1 MSRSLIRKT
10 QLHPDVSELISQ
22 YVGNQVVFVTGNQI
36 VSGEKRF
43 IGNQTIS
50 GNLNVSGTLNVGG
63 TLNVSGSIISSRAK
77 TFIYS
82 GTMRGTGNTTGVVAY
97 GANCTITP
105 MYVGTVRADASMGTI
120 MTATDTSNAQN
131 FVSFWYGTGTPP
143 VYSGNLNLRAGSQ
156 QIGGNK
162 SSFAIGGASVALA
175 IQPIIDLTWI
185 SEITGLRTGTQYWF
199 DVGFS
204 GTRVNV
210 RDLQIYLEEKS

>member
-22 YVGNQVVFVTGNQI
+22 YVGNQVVYVT
-36 VSGEKRF
+36 
-43 IGNQTIS
+43 GNQTIS
-50 GNLNVSGTLNVGG
+50 GQKTFVGNPTISG
-63 TLNVSGSIISSRAK
+63 TLNVSGSIRSSRAK
-77 TFIYS
+77 NFIYS
-82 GTMRGTGNTTGVVAY
+82 GAMRGTGNTTGVVAY

-105 MYVGTVRADASMGTI
+105 MYVGTVRADTSLGTM

-143 VYSGNLNLRAGSQ
+143 VYSGNLNLRVGSR

-162 SSFAIGGASVALA
+162 SSFAIGGSSTATS

-185 SEITGLRTGTQYWF
+185 SEITGLTTGTPYWF
-199 DVGFS
+199 DIGFS

-210 RDLQIYLEEKS
+210 RDIQIYLEEKS

>member
-36 VSGEKRF
+36 ISGEKRF

-50 GNLNVSGTLNVGG
+50 GNLNVTGN
-63 TLNVSGSIISSRAK
+63 LNVSGAIISSRAK
-77 TFIYS
+77 NFIYS
-82 GTMRGTGNTTGVVAY
+82 GAMRGTGSTTGVAAY

-143 VYSGNLNLRAGSQ
+143 VYSGNLNLRAGSR